1 MAESQ
6 NWSQSME
13 PKTNEQLKEITKLLK
28 LQTNLLMLIARQN
41 YTMCSS
47 EAIAALNTQ
56 QAVKLFRQQK
66 DLWEMLNVD

>member
-1 MAESQ
+1 MGL
-6 NWSQSME
+6 
-13 PKTNEQLKEITKLLK
+13 KTSEQLEEITKLLK

-47 EAIAALNTQ
+47 DAVAALNSQ

-66 DLWEMLNVD
+66 DLWEMRDVD